1 MAEDRLGRMYREMF
15 QDLEKLGHNWMTD
28 FQEETSKWIQD
39 LLKDAFDTR
48 KMMRFI
54 RSMGIDMS
62 QFSQMFGHMA
72 QTGTMPQGFDAYR
85 TLGLDKEASDE
96 EVKHRYRELVRRLH
110 PDTAGIEG
118 TTFLLQVVLAAYNLI
133 EKERGWQ

>member
-62 QFSQMFGHMA
+62 QFSQMFGQMA